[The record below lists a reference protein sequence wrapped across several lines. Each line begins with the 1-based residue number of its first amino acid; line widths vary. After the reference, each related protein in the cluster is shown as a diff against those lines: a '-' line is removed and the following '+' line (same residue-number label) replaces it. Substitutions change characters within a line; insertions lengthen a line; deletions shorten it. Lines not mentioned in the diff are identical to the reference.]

1 MGPEINFEVSDPKQ
15 VFAALKSEFADGEQD
30 ELDGLTVNYPTKWF
44 NVRAS
49 NTEPVMRLNAEAET
63 QDELDELVDRIKKI
77 MQK

>member
-1 MGPEINFEVSDPKQ
+1 MGPEVNFEVSDPKA
-15 VFAALKSEFADGEQD
+15 VFAELKTEFADGEQD

-63 QDELDELVDRIKKI
+63 QEELDELTNRIKNI